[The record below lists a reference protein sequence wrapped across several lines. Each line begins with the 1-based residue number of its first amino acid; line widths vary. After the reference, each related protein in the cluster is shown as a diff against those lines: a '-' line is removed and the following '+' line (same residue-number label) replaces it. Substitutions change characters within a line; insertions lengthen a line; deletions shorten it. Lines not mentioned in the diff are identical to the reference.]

1 MIILIPF
8 FKFPLTFFFN
18 NKMEPKILEVPIII
32 TPLYTTTCW
41 MDQKNSGSRKA
52 CDAASHIPPDSS
64 NIVPKTARV
73 ETNNKTTL
81 FLEKREAENLW
92 IKLLETRKDIFY
104 LERLLVFNIE
114 N

>member
-18 NKMEPKILEVPIII
+18 NKIEPKILEIQIIV
-32 TPLYTTTCW
+32 TPQYTTTCW
-41 MDQKNSGSRKA
+41 IDQKNSGSRKA

-64 NIVPKTARV
+64 NIVPKTARD

-81 FLEKREAENLW
+81 FLEKREADNLW
-92 IKLLETRKDIFY
+92 IKLIETRKDIFY
-104 LERLLVFNIE
+104 LESSPHFNIK